1 MHAYRLEWNQKG
13 EINKRRLSKWERERE
28 RERER
33 RGGDK
38 SKMTIGAIQ

>member
-28 RERER
+28 RERG
-33 RGGDK
+33 GGDK